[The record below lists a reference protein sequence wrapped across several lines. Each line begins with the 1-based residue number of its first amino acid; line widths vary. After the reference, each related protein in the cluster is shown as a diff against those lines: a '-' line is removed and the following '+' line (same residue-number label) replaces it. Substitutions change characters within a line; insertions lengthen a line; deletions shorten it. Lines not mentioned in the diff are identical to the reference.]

1 MDKKLK
7 REILYCDF
15 FKAFANFHRLTFDAA
30 ATQLEFQGREDMN
43 DF

>member
-15 FKAFANFHRLTFDAA
+15 LKALQTSIDWLDAA